1 VSELSQNHSVRIR
14 DLLPRD
20 LDDAWRINQANTPAV
35 GDEPR
40 EAMDAILAMCNIALA
55 VDADEELA
63 GFCMVLP
70 PGTAYDSPNY
80 RYFCDRY
87 DDFVYLDRVAFA
99 TEHQGRGY
107 GAALY
112 REIEQRAAAP
122 LFALEVNVK
131 PPNEG
136 SLRFHLRE
144 GFIEVDRQETRP
156 GKIVS
161 LMVKHLLPD
170 TDSPLAS
177 SLRGI

>member
-1 VSELSQNHSVRIR
+1 MIELSQNHIVRIR

-55 VDADEELA
+55 VDVGDELA

-70 PGTAYDSPNY
+70 PGTTYDSPNY
-80 RYFCDRY
+80 RYFCGRY
-87 DDFVYLDRVAFA
+87 DDFVYLDRVAFNA
-99 TEHQGRGY
+99 KHQGHGY
-107 GAALY
+107 GAVLY
-112 REIEQRAAAP
+112 REVERRATAS

-144 GFIEVDRQETRP
+144 GFVEVDQQETRP

-161 LMVKHLLPD
+161 LMVKRLLPD
-170 TDSPLAS
+170 AD
-177 SLRGI
+177 